1 MRKQLIFTLL
11 SFSLLASVAAQ
22 DCANPTLLCSGAPQ
36 TGDLTQNIPVSIG
49 CFNFPYT
56 SYFTFTTNT
65 NNENPGNVTLSVFGI
80 DCEGTLAADE
90 LNAIIVQVAT
100 GGDPCVPVSYVP
112 VSPCGN
118 GTTDFFVD
126 SDVLE
131 PSSTYLVII
140 GTTHD
145 PAEGDCLFNAEISGQ
160 AVSIDACCD
169 QQITLGQTATFVAT
183 GGNATPGYAWSP
195 SVTLD
200 TATGPE
206 VISTPAETTEYTV
219 TGSVGPCNNIQDLV
233 TVIVSPP
240 VGIPNT
246 ITPNGD
252 GINDLWKISGISQ
265 FPNAQI
271 TIFDRWGQVI
281 FKDIGYAQ
289 PWDGTNRGKTL
300 PTATYYYVIELNSLV
315 IEIPPI
321 TGPITLIH

>member
-1 MRKQLIFTLL
+1 MGKDLIFTALGLFCLL
-11 SFSLLASVAAQ
+11 KVTAQ
-22 DCANPTLLCSGAPQ
+22 DCGDPTLLCSGTPQ
-36 TGDLTQNIPVSIG
+36 ASDLSQNTPVSIG

-65 NNENPGNVTLSVFGI
+65 NNENPGNVTVALFGI
-80 DCEGTLAADE
+80 DCEGPTDPSE
-90 LNAIIVQVAT
+90 INAIIVQVDT
-100 GGDPCVPVSYVP
+100 GGDPCVPISYIP
-112 VSPCGN
+112 VSPCGI
-118 GTTDFFVD
+118 GSTDFFVD
-126 SDVLE
+126 SQVLE
-131 PSSTYLVII
+131 PSTTYLVII

-145 PAEGDCLFNAEISGQ
+145 PADGDCLFNAQISGP
-160 AVSIDACCD
+160 AVSLDACCD
-169 QQITLGQTATFVAT
+169 QQITLGQTATFFAT

-195 SVTLD
+195 SITLD

-206 VISTPAETTEYTV
+206 VVSTPVETTDYTV
-219 TGSVGPCNNIQDLV
+219 TGSVGPCNNIQDVV

-281 FKDIGYAQ
+281 FKDIGYAK

-315 IEIPPI
+315 IDIPPI